1 MSEAKRCYSYNE
13 ELRGVQAQ
21 DRDQTKRQ
29 SQSKVNDTKVNDTN
43 ANDTN
48 VNDTNASDA
57 PELGPSLVVGRCGW
71 IAWCEGVTD
80 VSVHSCETSC
90 LSMRVGGHVGGNISV
105 PARIQ
110 ISWDLVGQSVGPG
123 LVDPSRPGCCR

>member
-1 MSEAKRCYSYNE
+1 MKPGGATRSTSYSE

-48 VNDTNASDA
+48 VNDTNANDA
-57 PELGPSLVVGRCGW
+57 PELGLSLVRCGGEMW
-71 IAWCEGVTD
+71 LD
-80 VSVHSCETSC
+80 C
-90 LSMRVGGHVGGNISV
+90 LV
-105 PARIQ
+105 
-110 ISWDLVGQSVGPG
+110 
-123 LVDPSRPGCCR
+123 